1 MKLGLVGLPNSGK
14 TTLFNAVTGTKAA
27 SANYMF
33 STTQPT
39 TGIVPVPDQRLDRLA
54 EIHDPKKITPATL
67 EIVDIAGLTRGSYK
81 GEGLGN
87 KFLADIREVDALVHV
102 VRCFE
107 DDEVVHVDGELN
119 PARDIETVNLELV
132 FSDLDILERRI
143 DRTTKAAKGDKK
155 LLPELELLGR
165 LKEHFELGASA
176 RNFTCENDL
185 DKEIIASIPL
195 LSAKPVIYAANLS
208 EKDLTASL
216 EGNSLYSPVA
226 AVAGEEGAQV
236 LPVCAKFEEEIA
248 ELSPEEKEMFLTDVG
263 LEESGLDRV
272 IRSGYALLGL
282 ISFLT
287 AGKPEVRA
295 WTIRKGTR
303 APQAAGKIH
312 TDFEKG
318 FIRAEVIAYNDLDT
332 LGTMAAA
339 KDKGLVRLEGK
350 EYVVQDGDVIHFR
363 FNI

>member
-14 TTLFNAVTGTKAA
+14 TTLFNAVTGTKAV

-33 STTQPT
+33 STTQAT
-39 TGIVPVPDQRLDRLA
+39 SGIVPVPDHRLERLA
-54 EIHDPKKITPATL
+54 EIHDPKKITPANL
-67 EIVDIAGLTRGSYK
+67 ELVDIAGLTRGSYK

-107 DDEVVHVDGELN
+107 DDEVTHVDGELS
-119 PARDIETVNLELV
+119 PARDIETINLELV

-143 DRTTKAAKGDKK
+143 DRTAKAAKGDKK

-165 LKEHFELGASA
+165 LKEHLELGAGA
-176 RNFTCENDL
+176 RSFTCDNDL

-208 EKDLTASL
+208 EKDFSTPL
-216 EGNSLYSPVA
+216 ENNPLYSPVA
-226 AVAGEEGAQV
+226 AVAEEECAQV

-248 ELSPEEKEMFLTDVG
+248 ELSPEEKKLFLTDVG

-295 WTIRKGTR
+295 WTVRKGAR

-318 FIRAEVIAYNDLDT
+318 FIRAEVIAFDDLDAC
-332 LGTMAAA
+332 GTMVVA
-339 KDKGLVRLEGK
+339 KEKGLVRLEGK
-350 EYVVQDGDVIHFR
+350 EYVVRDGDVIHFR